1 MERGDHEYQEFSKS
15 IGITFND
22 VNILREAFTHR
33 SYLNEHKR
41 VKTGH
46 NERLEFLGDAV
57 LELVVTEYLFSR
69 YPNEPEGKL
78 TAYRSALVNTNS
90 IADAATRWHMNDYL
104 QLSRGESKDTG
115 RARQYILANTFEA
128 VLGAIYLDQGYEVS
142 KDFVRRSLFELIDEI
157 VSKRLWQD
165 AKSSFQESSQER
177 TGVTPNYVVLRE
189 SGPDHDKRFEI
200 GLYIGN
206 DLVAK
211 GEGRSKQEGE
221 QAAAE
226 AGLKVKG
233 WV

>member
-1 MERGDHEYQEFSKS
+1 
-15 IGITFND
+15 
-22 VNILREAFTHR
+22 
-33 SYLNEHKR
+33 
-41 VKTGH
+41 
-46 NERLEFLGDAV
+46 
-57 LELVVTEYLFSR
+57 
-69 YPNEPEGKL
+69 
-78 TAYRSALVNTNS
+78 
-90 IADAATRWHMNDYL
+90 
-104 QLSRGESKDTG
+104 
-115 RARQYILANTFEA
+115 
-128 VLGAIYLDQGYEVS
+128 
-142 KDFVRRSLFELIDEI
+142 LFELIDEI

>member
-33 SYLNEHKR
+33 SYLNEHKG